1 MTISRAGDAMRA
13 LYLHPTESQLEEV
26 LADVESSH
34 GGKVD
39 FPEFIEI
46 LVRATKATV
55 VLMAGLSG
63 GGAHPPEINLHPPE
77 KVAPPCNYLHPLG
90 KV

>member
-1 MTISRAGDAMRA
+1 MRA
-13 LYLHPTESQLEEV
+13 LYLYPTEGQLEEV

-46 LVRATKATV
+46 VVRCTTF
-55 VLMAGLSG
+55 
-63 GGAHPPEINLHPPE
+63 
-77 KVAPPCNYLHPLG
+77 
-90 KV
+90 